1 VGHSPKASRRFS
13 VDKKLQI
20 RSWVWLGVSLL
31 GHPNG
36 NCQVFVLVLGMM
48 DMKAFQLAVS
58 AQDTAERFLAR
69 LLWELKAGFL
79 TVFGKPREKQYNESH
94 IQESL

>member
-1 VGHSPKASRRFS
+1 
-13 VDKKLQI
+13 
-20 RSWVWLGVSLL
+20 
-31 GHPNG
+31 
-36 NCQVFVLVLGMM
+36 MM